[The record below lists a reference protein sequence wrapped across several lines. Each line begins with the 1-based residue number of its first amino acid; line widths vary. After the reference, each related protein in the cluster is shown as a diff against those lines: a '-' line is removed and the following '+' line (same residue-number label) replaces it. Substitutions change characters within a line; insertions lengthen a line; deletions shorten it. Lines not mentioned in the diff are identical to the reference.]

1 MTTHYRQ
8 LTLEQRY
15 QIEAGLACGMTR
27 CGLAKQLGVH
37 PSTVGREIHRNGAQ
51 VTYKAVLADKR
62 SDVRQ
67 RGARKFCKPTV
78 WLHAHLPLW
87 LEQGFSPE
95 QIACRLKLEQPDQA
109 VSHEWV
115 YRFIDADKRGGGLL
129 FLHLRHRRKRYRKRY
144 GSHDRRGQLR
154 NRVSITERPAEVET
168 RERLGDWEGDTVHG
182 VGGNLVTLVDRK
194 SGYLSAYPVKRR
206 TRRQVTRAIN
216 LQLKGH
222 VVHTLT
228 LDNGKEFAG
237 HERIA
242 LKSGCDVYFADPYSS
257 CQRGTNENT
266 NGLLRQYFPKR
277 SDFSK
282 LTVTAVNRVVAQI
295 NLRPRKRLGW
305 KTPYEVYA
313 GVSVALMC

>member
-1 MTTHYRQ
+1 MSGFIVLSMRTSVVAGCFTCTFDTAESATVNAMEATT
-8 LTLEQRY
+8 
-15 QIEAGLACGMTR
+15 
-27 CGLAKQLGVH
+27 
-37 PSTVGREIHRNGAQ
+37 
-51 VTYKAVLADKR
+51 
-62 SDVRQ
+62 
-67 RGARKFCKPTV
+67 
-78 WLHAHLPLW
+78 
-87 LEQGFSPE
+87 
-95 QIACRLKLEQPDQA
+95 
-109 VSHEWV
+109 
-115 YRFIDADKRGGGLL
+115 GGGSCEIGCRSPNV
-129 FLHLRHRRKRYRKRY
+129 LRRSK
-144 GSHDRRGQLR
+144 
-154 NRVSITERPAEVET
+154 PANGWAT
-168 RERLGDWEGDTVHG
+168 GRLGDWEGDTVHG
-182 VGGNLVTLVDRK
+182 VGGSLVTLADRK

-222 VVHTLT
+222 VAHTLT

-266 NGLLRQYFPKR
+266 NGLLRQYFPKGT
-277 SDFSK
+277 DFSK
-282 LTVTAVNRVVAQI
+282 LTVAAVNRVVAQI